1 MNKTSSTQ
9 ATPESVWA
17 ILQETAQQQKEY
29 KQQHEKYAAEADKRF
44 READK
49 RAAEA
54 DKRAAEADKRREEAD
69 KRREEYEKHF
79 KEYAMQQEKKAA
91 ESEKEWKEL
100 KEFQAKVSQHIDKVS
115 KEISDIGKNLGGLG
129 NRIGEI
135 METLLAAG
143 SWEKFKEYNYDFER
157 AYQRVGIYN
166 GKSRLTDIDIL
177 LSNGKYAM
185 AVEVKNILNRRTDVD
200 DHVERL
206 DLLMQ
211 YPPAE
216 IKGKKVMGAMACG
229 VVDDRVRDYAFSKG
243 LFVLELTGDA
253 ADLAT
258 PPANFT
264 PQEWIPA

>member
-1 MNKTSSTQ
+1 MNKTVSTQ
-9 ATPESVWA
+9 PTFESIMA
-17 ILQETAQQQKEY
+17 IMDRTERRQEAFEKLQEKN
-29 KQQHEKYAAEADKRF
+29 AADADKRF
-44 READK
+44 REY
-49 RAAEA
+49 
-54 DKRAAEADKRREEAD
+54 DKRRKEESAEWHASW
-69 KRREEYEKHF
+69 KKLEEY
-79 KEYAMQQEKKAA
+79 
-91 ESEKEWKEL
+91 
-100 KEFQAKVSQHIDKVS
+100 QAKVS
-115 KEISDIGKNLGGLG
+115 KEISEMSKNLGGLG
-129 NRIGEI
+129 LRIGEI

-166 GKSRLTDIDIL
+166 GKARLTDVDIL

-185 AVEVKNILNRRTDVD
+185 AVEVKNTLNRFNDVD

-216 IKGKKVMGAMACG
+216 IKEKKVMGAMACG

-264 PQEWIPA
+264 PQEWIPQPSLRA

>member
-9 ATPESVWA
+9 PTFESIMA
-17 ILQETAQQQKEY
+17 IMDRTEKLQKETAQRQKAFEKLQEKESAEAKAHFKEY
-29 KQQHEKYAAEADKRF
+29 E
-44 READK
+44 
-49 RAAEA
+49 
-54 DKRAAEADKRREEAD
+54 KRREEESAD
-69 KRREEYEKHF
+69 WHASWKKLEEY
-79 KEYAMQQEKKAA
+79 
-91 ESEKEWKEL
+91 
-100 KEFQAKVSQHIDKVS
+100 QAKVS

-166 GKSRLTDIDIL
+166 GKARLTDIDIL

-216 IKGKKVMGAMACG
+216 IKEKKVMGAMACG

-264 PQEWIPA
+264 PQEWIPS

>member
-1 MNKTSSTQ
+1 MNKTVTTQ

-17 ILQETAQQQKEY
+17 ILQETAQLQKEY
-29 KQQHEKYAAEADKRF
+29 KQQHEKYAADAEKRF

-49 RAAEA
+49 R
-54 DKRAAEADKRREEAD
+54 REEESAEWHASW
-69 KRREEYEKHF
+69 KKLEEY
-79 KEYAMQQEKKAA
+79 
-91 ESEKEWKEL
+91 
-100 KEFQAKVSQHIDKVS
+100 QAKVS
-115 KEISDIGKNLGGLG
+115 KEISEMSKNLGGLG
-129 NRIGEI
+129 LRIGEI

-166 GKSRLTDIDIL
+166 GKARLTDVDIL

-185 AVEVKNILNRRTDVD
+185 AVEVKNTLNRFNDVD

-264 PQEWIPA
+264 PQEWIPK